1 VPNVTFDNAPEE
13 FARWIEGKLG
23 REGAGKGRLIRDI
36 YGQLRLVTIEDNA
49 KRLVA
54 DLESVR
60 ARLGAYAAP
69 GEGLVTG
76 VAETKLQEFLRE
88 PSLAIAADSPVRLI
102 DRRVAGGEW
111 LVRPAPLA
119 EQPQRLVFHSV
130 KGGVGRS
137 TALAITA
144 AHLAARGYNLLIVDL
159 DLEAP
164 GLGSTLLGRD
174 EMPDFGV
181 VDWFAALAAGAES
194 DEMLVD
200 MISPSSFTSN
210 RAVVDVVPARGRAP
224 GAYLSKLARAY
235 IPGSVSATFAG
246 FNFAQKAD
254 LLIRKLCERRAYDI
268 VLIDGRAGLHE
279 TSGSL
284 LLGLG
289 GKVLLFATASE
300 QSFDDFTILFDGL
313 RSAFD
318 PEVGGADIRGAFKMV
333 HAKAPPQE
341 NALSE
346 FREKSWDLWRES
358 LYDDETQSTTA
369 DSPASEALAFT
380 FDVDDDDAPHYPLE
394 IRADESYARF
404 DPRADKSL
412 LTAERYLPAFGPFLA
427 GVEQIL
433 RLT

>member
-1 VPNVTFDNAPEE
+1 MLNVTFDNAAVE

-23 REGAGKGRLIRDI
+23 REAAGNSRLIRDI
-36 YGQLRLVTIEDNA
+36 YGQLCLMTAKDNA
-49 KRLVA
+49 ERLAA

-60 ARLGAYAAP
+60 ARLGAYAVP
-69 GEGLVTG
+69 GEGLVAG
-76 VAETKLQEFLRE
+76 VAEAELQDFLRE

-111 LVRPAPLA
+111 LMRPVELVK
-119 EQPQRLVFHSV
+119 QPQRLVFHSV

-137 TALAITA
+137 TALAIAT
-144 AHLAARGYNLLIVDL
+144 AHLAARGLNLLVLDL

-164 GLGSTLLGRD
+164 GIGSTLLRAD
-174 EMPDFGV
+174 DMPDFGA
-181 VDWFAALAAGAES
+181 VDWFAAFAAGAVS

-200 MISPSSFTSN
+200 MISPSPFTSN
-210 RAVVDVVPARGRAP
+210 RSVADVVPAPGRAP

-235 IPGSVSATFAG
+235 IPGSVSAAFAG
-246 FNFAQKAD
+246 FSFAQKAD
-254 LLIRKLCERRAYDI
+254 LLINKLCERREYDV
-268 VLIDGRAGLHE
+268 VLIDARAGLHE

-300 QSFDDFTILFDGL
+300 QSFDDFTILFDSL

-341 NALSE
+341 NTLLQ
-346 FREKSWDLWRES
+346 FRQKSWDLWRES
-358 LYDDETQSTTA
+358 LYDETPSATA
-369 DSPASEALAFT
+369 GSPEPEALAFT
-380 FDVDDDDAPHYPLE
+380 FDVGDDDAPHFPLE
-394 IRADESYARF
+394 IRADETYARF
-404 DPRADKSL
+404 DPRADKSF

-427 GVEQIL
+427 GIEQIL
-433 RLT
+433 ELR